1 MMSVLDVQGNAG
13 VGIVGCDSGGYGG
26 D

>member
-1 MMSVLDVQGNAG
+1 MSVLDVQGNAG